1 MIGKFGGI
9 LFGTYDMCLV
19 SPTGLDACRLVV
31 LRKDAPRAATPL
43 VSRGRFQAQ
52 ARVGFDRDRGRAPEC
67 LCEIV
72 PSRGG
77 RGMARSPQLRAQ
89 PAVRWRTRQNPSA
102 NRR

>member
-31 LRKDAPRAATPL
+31 LRKEAPRAATPL

-72 PSRGG
+72 PSRATNDA
-77 RGMARSPQLRAQ
+77 RGCNDCLAKS
-89 PAVRWRTRQNPSA
+89 WRRE
-102 NRR
+102 